1 MIASDSKSTSV
12 FYEPLKL
19 YKLDRVMK
27 ASQIQNCSKNG
38 LNLYIN
44 FAILE
49 NYISETVSALIVGNS

>member
-19 YKLDRVMK
+19 YKLYRVMK
-27 ASQIQNCSKNG
+27 ASQIENCSKNG
-38 LNLYIN
+38 RNLYIN